1 METVVV
7 AAKMNNHQGVS
18 SPSFPSPS
26 LPLPLSSYLSR
37 YLERKTGKQTKF
49 ISSALPEKQKAIIH
63 RQFLYLGFSDYFI
76 AVATISIG
84 FERRVKVVLEG
95 NLKKRFLSFLLFW
108 HF

>member
-1 METVVV
+1 L
-7 AAKMNNHQGVS
+7 
-18 SPSFPSPS
+18 FPLPRF
-26 LPLPLSSYLSR
+26 PLPLFLFLYPAFR
-37 YLERKTGKQTKF
+37 YLQRKTGKQTEF

-84 FERRVKVVLEG
+84 FERVKVVLEG